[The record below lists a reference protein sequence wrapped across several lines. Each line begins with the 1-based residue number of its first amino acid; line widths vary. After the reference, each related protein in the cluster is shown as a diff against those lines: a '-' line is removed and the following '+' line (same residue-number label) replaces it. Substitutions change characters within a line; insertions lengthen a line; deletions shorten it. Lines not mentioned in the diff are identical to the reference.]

1 MKIGRVAGGAL
12 VGACLAVGAVWGGA
26 AAAGEFDDGAFAMP
40 QEVVS
45 AATAFQAYMSS
56 AAHVDGGFANGDGVE
71 RGLKS
76 GAAYEPAQ
84 LEEGM
89 IAYGAIAA
97 LQDDRFVQG
106 VEEAAGH
113 GDQRSAF
120 AERLIED
127 PFAATHVD
135 GADEAGER
143 VEAALGAEAS
153 PLVSAGAQV
162 KSAAYTVQH
171 QAWSKVTVADAS
183 GRLAE
188 VKSLSRVRAAPSEA
202 DNQAMMQAL
211 ADADPNASGDAAP
224 ARFTTLEA
232 KALALAAESILGHA
246 KGADR
251 DRLSP
256 LLTENDSAFCLKMA
270 KLNLYQCMA
279 VAGPQ
284 YEDIYCL
291 GQHALYDT
299 GQCVD
304 QAARG
309 VGASSMAMLSPRP
322 AATPASYTRMAT
334 HRTLRIDP

>member
-1 MKIGRVAGGAL
+1 
-12 VGACLAVGAVWGGA
+12 VGAVWSGV
-26 AAAGEFDDGAFAMP
+26 AAAGEFDDGSFAMP

-45 AATAFQAYMSS
+45 AATAFQAYMNS
-56 AAHVDGGFANGDGVE
+56 AARVDGGFASGDGVE

-106 VEEAAGH
+106 VEQAAGH
-113 GDQRSAF
+113 GDQRSAY

-127 PFAATHVD
+127 PFAATQVD

-143 VEAALGAEAS
+143 VEAALGAEAT
-153 PLVSAGAQV
+153 PVVSAGAQV

-171 QAWSKVTVADAS
+171 QSWSKATVADAS

-188 VKSLSRVRAAPSEA
+188 VKSLSRVRATPSEA

-211 ADADPNASGDAAP
+211 AQADPIASGNDAP
-224 ARFTTLEA
+224 ARFTNLEA
-232 KALALAAESILGHA
+232 KALALAAESVLGHA
-246 KGADR
+246 QGADR

-304 QAARG
+304 QAAHG
-309 VGASSMAMLSPRP
+309 GGASSVAMLSPRP
-322 AATPASYTRMAT
+322 AATQMSYTRLAT

>member
-12 VGACLAVGAVWGGA
+12 VGACLAVGAVWGGVA
-26 AAAGEFDDGAFAMP
+26 GAGELDDGSFAMP

-45 AATAFQAYMSS
+45 AATAFQAYMAN
-56 AAHVDGGFANGDGVE
+56 AARVDGGFASGDGVE

-106 VEEAAGH
+106 VEQTAGH
-113 GDQRSAF
+113 GDQRGAF

-143 VEAALGAEAS
+143 VEAALGAEAA

-171 QAWSKVTVADAS
+171 AAWSKVTVADAS
-183 GRLAE
+183 ARLAE
-188 VKSLSRVRAAPSEA
+188 VKSLSRIRAAPSES

-211 ADADPNASGDAAP
+211 AGADPGTSGAP
-224 ARFTTLEA
+224 PRFTAIEA

-246 KGADR
+246 QGADR

-304 QAARG
+304 QAAHG
-309 VGASSMAMLSPRP
+309 GGPSSVAMLSPRP
-322 AATPASYTRMAT
+322 AATQLSYTRLAT

>member
-1 MKIGRVAGGAL
+1 MKIGRVAGWAL
-12 VGACLAVGAVWGGA
+12 VGACLGVGAVWGGV
-26 AAAGEFDDGAFAMP
+26 AAAGEFDDGSFAMP

-45 AATAFQAYMSS
+45 AATAFQAYMSN
-56 AAHVDGGFANGDGVE
+56 AAHVDGGFASGDGVE

-127 PFAATHVD
+127 PSAATRVD

-143 VEAALGAEAS
+143 VEAALAAEAA

-171 QAWSKVTVADAS
+171 QAWSTHWPVS
-183 GRLAE
+183 Y
-188 VKSLSRVRAAPSEA
+188 
-202 DNQAMMQAL
+202 
-211 ADADPNASGDAAP
+211 
-224 ARFTTLEA
+224 
-232 KALALAAESILGHA
+232 
-246 KGADR
+246 
-251 DRLSP
+251 
-256 LLTENDSAFCLKMA
+256 SACW
-270 KLNLYQCMA
+270 
-279 VAGPQ
+279 
-284 YEDIYCL
+284 
-291 GQHALYDT
+291 
-299 GQCVD
+299 
-304 QAARG
+304 
-309 VGASSMAMLSPRP
+309 PRQ
-322 AATPASYTRMAT
+322 
-334 HRTLRIDP
+334 

>member
-1 MKIGRVAGGAL
+1 MKIGRVAGFAL
-12 VGACLAVGAVWGGA
+12 VGACLTVGGA
-26 AAAGEFDDGAFAMP
+26 AANEFDDGSFAMP

-45 AATAFQAYMSS
+45 AATAFQTYMAS
-56 AAHVDGGFANGDGVE
+56 AAHVDSGFISGDGVE
-71 RGLKS
+71 RGLKA

-106 VEEAAGH
+106 VQDAAGH

-127 PFAATHVD
+127 PDAATRVD
-135 GADEAGER
+135 GADEAGAR
-143 VEAALGAEAS
+143 VEAALGAAAA
-153 PLVSAGAQV
+153 PLVSTGSQV
-162 KSAAYTVQH
+162 KTAAYSVQH
-171 QAWSKVTVADAS
+171 YAWSKVTVADAT

-188 VKSLSRVRAAPSEA
+188 VKSLSRARTAPSEA

-211 ADADPNASGDAAP
+211 ADAYPSVAGDQAP
-224 ARFTTLEA
+224 ARFTALEA

-256 LLTENDSAFCLKMA
+256 LLTESDSAYCLKMA

-304 QAARG
+304 QAAHG
-309 VGASSMAMLSPRP
+309 GGASSVAMLSPRP
-322 AATPASYTRMAT
+322 AATPVAYTRLAT

>member
-1 MKIGRVAGGAL
+1 MKIGRVAGFAL
-12 VGACLAVGAVWGGA
+12 FGACLTAGGA
-26 AAAGEFDDGAFAMP
+26 AASEFDDGSFALP

-45 AATAFQAYMSS
+45 AATAFQTYMSS
-56 AAHVDGGFANGDGVE
+56 AAHVDSGFISSDGVE
-71 RGLKS
+71 RGLKA

-106 VEEAAGH
+106 VQDAAGH

-127 PFAATHVD
+127 PDAATRVD

-143 VEAALGAEAS
+143 VEAALGAAAA
-153 PLVSAGAQV
+153 PLVSTGTQV
-162 KSAAYTVQH
+162 KSAAYGVQH
-171 QAWSKVTVADAS
+171 YAWSKVTVANAT
-183 GRLAE
+183 GRLTE
-188 VKSLSRVRAAPSEA
+188 VKTLSRVRAAPSEA

-211 ADADPNASGDAAP
+211 ADADPNLAGDAAP
-224 ARFTTLEA
+224 SRFTALEA

-246 KGADR
+246 QGADR

-256 LLTENDSAFCLKMA
+256 LLTETDSAYCLKMA

-304 QAARG
+304 QAAHG
-309 VGASSMAMLSPRP
+309 GGGGSSVAMLSPRT
-322 AATPASYTRMAT
+322 AATPVAYTRLAT
-334 HRTLRIDP
+334 HRALRIDP

>member
-1 MKIGRVAGGAL
+1 MKIGRVAGFAL
-12 VGACLAVGAVWGGA
+12 VGACLTVGGA
-26 AAAGEFDDGAFAMP
+26 AANEFDDGSFAMP

-45 AATAFQAYMSS
+45 AATAFQTYMAS
-56 AAHVDGGFANGDGVE
+56 AAHVDSGFISSDGVE
-71 RGLKS
+71 RGLKA

-106 VEEAAGH
+106 VQDAAGH

-127 PFAATHVD
+127 PDAATRVD
-135 GADEAGER
+135 GADEAGAR
-143 VEAALGAEAS
+143 VEAALGAAAA
-153 PLVSAGAQV
+153 PLVSTGSQV
-162 KSAAYTVQH
+162 KTAAYSVQH
-171 QAWSKVTVADAS
+171 YAWSKMTVADAT

-188 VKSLSRVRAAPSEA
+188 VKSLSRARTAPSEA

-211 ADADPNASGDAAP
+211 ADADPSVAGDQAP
-224 ARFTTLEA
+224 ARFTALDA

-246 KGADR
+246 QGADR
-251 DRLSP
+251 DRLTP
-256 LLTENDSAFCLKMA
+256 LLTESDSAFCLKMA

-304 QAARG
+304 QAAHG
-309 VGASSMAMLSPRP
+309 GGASSVAMLSPRP
-322 AATPASYTRMAT
+322 AATPVAYTRLAT